1 MTPVMSYHV
10 LGASVPGNERK
21 SYEDQDPI
29 GFVVSYRTV
38 IGLKIFILPRGF
50 SKTWGA
56 GRPFDVYVYAT
67 FAVKNMFERTF
78 VSPVIVTVFVV
89 PPKLGDMFVIQF
101 IAAVFS
107 DGMSCGVA
115 MLYTL

>member
-1 MTPVMSYHV
+1 
-10 LGASVPGNERK
+10 
-21 SYEDQDPI
+21 
-29 GFVVSYRTV
+29 
-38 IGLKIFILPRGF
+38 
-50 SKTWGA
+50 
-56 GRPFDVYVYAT
+56 VYAT
-67 FAVKNMFERTF
+67 FAVKNMFESVF

-89 PPKLGDMFVIQF
+89 PPKLGEMFVIQL